1 MTLSRARALVLVA
14 LLVVAALILV
24 LIAVLKD
31 DQTNSSFGQQCPP
44 GAVKVR
50 TRPLPDTNQIKV
62 NVYNGTS
69 TVGLAMTVAD
79 EFRNRG
85 FSVGKVEDAPQKYDK
100 TAKLAFGRNEVAAA
114 AVINSYFLVKADY
127 AFDIKRTDDVVDVTI
142 GAQYTKLGTKTEV
155 NQAQAQIGNPSPP
168 PGTCDVS

>member
-1 MTLSRARALVLVA
+1 MTLSRARALILVS
-14 LLVVAALILV
+14 LLVLAALILV
-24 LIAVLKD
+24 LIAVIKD
-31 DQTNSSFGQQCPP
+31 DQTGSTFGAQCPA
-44 GAVKVR
+44 GAVRVR

-62 NVYNGTS
+62 NVFNGTS
-69 TVGLAMTVAD
+69 TVGLANTVAD

-85 FSVGKVEDAPQKYDK
+85 FTVGKVEDAPQKFDG

-127 AFDIKRTDDVVDVTI
+127 AFDLKRTDDVVDVTI

-155 NQAQAQIGNPSPP
+155 NQAQAQIGNPSAP

>member
-1 MTLSRARALVLVA
+1 MLTGGCRC
-14 LLVVAALILV
+14 
-24 LIAVLKD
+24 
-31 DQTNSSFGQQCPP
+31 GE
-44 GAVKVR
+44 VR
-50 TRPLPDTNQIKV
+50 F
-62 NVYNGTS
+62 
-69 TVGLAMTVAD
+69 TVAD

-127 AFDIKRTDDVVDVTI
+127 AFDLKRTDDVVDVTI